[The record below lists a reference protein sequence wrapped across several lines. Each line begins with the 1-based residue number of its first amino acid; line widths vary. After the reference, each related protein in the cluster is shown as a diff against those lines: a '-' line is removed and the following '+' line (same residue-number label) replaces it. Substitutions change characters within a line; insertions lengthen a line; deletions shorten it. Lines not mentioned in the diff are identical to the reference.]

1 MTTPP
6 QPRLTYS
13 EAERVGLVLR
23 RRWYALTGK
32 RRRPVMS
39 SEQWTDFVQAVL
51 RHAGDEI
58 AAREGEKL

>member
-1 MTTPP
+1 MIQQP

-32 RRRPVMS
+32 KRRPVMS
-39 SEQWTDFVQAVL
+39 AEQWTDLVQAMM

-58 AAREGEKL
+58 AAREGGQ